1 VVSFF
6 SDLDNFDFLQT
17 RFLYGHIPDTP
28 SATNPGRAFEPSRR
42 NDQRNDPVLL
52 INLHA
57 DKAFVLGKM
66 NWKLFF
72 DIQNLL
78 NRDYLRIF
86 TYEPASP
93 DRGGA
98 LQVISERDFGRR
110 FQIGF
115 QVEF

>member
-1 VVSFF
+1 
-6 SDLDNFDFLQT
+6 
-17 RFLYGHIPDTP
+17 
-28 SATNPGRAFEPSRR
+28 
-42 NDQRNDPVLL
+42 
-52 INLHA
+52 
-57 DKAFVLGKM
+57 M